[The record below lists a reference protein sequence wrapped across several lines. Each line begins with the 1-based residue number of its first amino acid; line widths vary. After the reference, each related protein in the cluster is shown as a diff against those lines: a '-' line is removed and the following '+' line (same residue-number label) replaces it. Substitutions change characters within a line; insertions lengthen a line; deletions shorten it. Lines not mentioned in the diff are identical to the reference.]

1 VVFEADINAVLA
13 EEVSVQLILPTGVN
27 SSR

>member
-13 EEVSVQLILPTGVN
+13 EEVSVQLILPTGAN
-27 SSR
+27 SPR